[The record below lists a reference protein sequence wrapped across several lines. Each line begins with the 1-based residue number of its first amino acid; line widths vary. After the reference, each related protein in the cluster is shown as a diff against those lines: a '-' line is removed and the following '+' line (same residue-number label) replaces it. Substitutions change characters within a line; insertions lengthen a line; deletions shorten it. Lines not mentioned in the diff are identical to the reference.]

1 MGKILSHSEALELA
15 YAAIGKL
22 RENGVSKIT
31 ITEVSRVSGV
41 NRSTINSKNPEW
53 VEVRNIVKNNL
64 PLPRVKLA
72 EISDTETIKWQF
84 EARKL
89 EKELDDCKEQLGT
102 LNEQADLVFN
112 NLLNELHKYVYLA
125 KKTPD
130 EIQRESN
137 ILIELKELKERCEY
151 YEKEI
156 DRVKNSHL
164 INDKTV
170 PFVKKEV
177 VSIYTEIH
185 RMNISDIDM
194 LEVTYD
200 ALLNLNQYFDKKHPP
215 NTVYI
220 LVGNFASGKSTW
232 IEKHKAHIGG
242 TVLYLDGTN
251 HTKSIRKMIIK
262 YIRNLKS
269 DCKIVCVRML
279 CDKNVCLKRNA
290 NESRKRLN
298 IVVPESIINLIGDN
312 FEEISLYEGFNEI
325 IIGGVE

>member
-1 MGKILSHSEALELA
+1 MGKILNHSEAIERV
-15 YAAIGKL
+15 YATIGKL
-22 RENGVSKIT
+22 RENEFMKIT

-41 NRSTINSKNPEW
+41 NRSTINSKNPDW
-53 VEVRNIVKNNL
+53 VQVRNIIQNNL
-64 PLPRVKLA
+64 PLPRIKLA
-72 EISDTETIKWQF
+72 EISNMETTKWQI
-84 EARKL
+84 EARRL
-89 EKELDDCKEQLGT
+89 ESELNDCKEQLDT
-102 LNEQADLVFN
+102 LNEQAEIIFN

-125 KKTPD
+125 KKTPNQ
-130 EIQRESN
+130 IQTETN
-137 ILIELKELKERCEY
+137 ILIELKELKDRCEF

-156 DRVKNSHL
+156 ERLKNSHSV
-164 INDKTV
+164 NDKMV

-177 VSIYTEIH
+177 IDVYTETD
-185 RMNISDIDM
+185 RMNISSIDM

-200 ALLNLNQYFDKKHPP
+200 ALLNLNRYFDKKYPP
-215 NTVYI
+215 NAVYV

-232 IEKHKAHIGG
+232 IEKHKSHIMG

-269 DCKIVCVRML
+269 DCKIICVMML
-279 CDKNVCLKRNA
+279 CDKKVCLKRNV

-298 IVVPESIINLIGDN
+298 TVIPESIINIIADN
-312 FEEISLYEGFNEI
+312 FEEVSLYEGFNEI